1 LGTFIAA
8 VGGMPFATTRPA
20 RTVGVTNAVF
30 FARPSIEARVT
41 HGERTASYGD
51 IFDAVC
57 DAWNGPMDKP

>member
-1 LGTFIAA
+1 
-8 VGGMPFATTRPA
+8 MPFATTRPA